1 MSRVKNSII
10 DSSLHSKSA
19 TNLKVNPFLAVYT
32 FIISFAAISGLMLF
46 STLLINNFSFPNQS
60 LINVIT
66 GSLISYS
73 ISSLMMHKLGR
84 FPGSRPLTYL
94 LPTVTIS
101 ILAVIAGII
110 FFRLEYSRLALTSA
124 FFIVLVITYIEFIY
138 LQKKQNGRYAVI
150 PFGFHKPLI
159 EFSKD
164 KFTLLSSTQI
174 NTNDFVGIILDN
186 SAELPDDWKQFVAE
200 ALSNGVHIFNAVTAY
215 ESVTGK
221 SPLDHYGETSYG
233 ELQPAPI
240 YLMLKRLLETVL
252 IILSLP
258 VTLPIV
264 VITAIAIK
272 LESTGPAFFTQKR
285 VGKGGKEFKM
295 YKLRSMCLDSEVDG
309 AKFAGEDD
317 PRITRIGK
325 VIRKLRID
333 EIPQFL
339 NIIKG
344 DMALIG
350 PRPEQA
356 GFVKEFEKSI
366 PLYSYR
372 HVVRP
377 GITGWAQV
385 THGYAADEDETREKL
400 AHDFYYVKNLSL
412 WLDLD
417 IVFKTIKTM
426 LTGFGA
432 R

>member
-1 MSRVKNSII
+1 MSTVKNSII

-19 TNLKVNPFLAVYT
+19 TNLKVNPYIAIYS
-32 FIISFAAISGLMLF
+32 FIISLIVISGSMLVCSLIINDF
-46 STLLINNFSFPNQS
+46 STPNQP
-60 LINVIT
+60 LINVII
-66 GSLISYS
+66 GSLISYA

-94 LPTVTIS
+94 LPTVAIS
-101 ILAVIAGII
+101 ILALIAGINL
-110 FFRLEYSRLALTSA
+110 FRFEYSRLALTAA
-124 FFIVLVITYIEFIY
+124 FFVVLVITYIEFKY
-138 LQKKQNGRYAVI
+138 LQKKQNGQYAIV
-150 PFGFHKPLI
+150 PFGFYKPLVD
-159 EFSKD
+159 FSQE
-164 KFTLLSSTQI
+164 KFTIL
-174 NTNDFVGIILDN
+174 NTPEFDAKKYVGIILDN
-186 SAELPDDWKQFVAE
+186 RVELPHDWQQFIAE
-200 ALSNGVHIFNAVTAY
+200 ALSNDVHIFKAVTAY

-221 SPLDHYGETSYG
+221 SPLNQYGETTYG
-233 ELQPAPI
+233 ELQVAPI
-240 YLMLKRLLETVL
+240 YLPLKRILETTL
-252 IILSLP
+252 IILSTP
-258 VTLPIV
+258 ITLPIV
-264 VITAIAIK
+264 TITAIAIK

-339 NIIKG
+339 NILKG

-385 THGYAADEDETREKL
+385 THGYAADEDATREKL

>member
-1 MSRVKNSII
+1 MKNSII

-19 TNLKVNPFLAVYT
+19 TNLKVNPYTAVYT
-32 FIISFAAISGLMLF
+32 FIISLIVISGVMLVCSLVINEF
-46 STLLINNFSFPNQS
+46 SLPNQS
-60 LINVIT
+60 LINVII

-84 FPGSRPLTYL
+84 FPGSRPLAYL
-94 LPTVTIS
+94 LPTVAIS
-101 ILAVIAGII
+101 IMALIAGINL
-110 FFRLEYSRLALTSA
+110 FRLEYSRLALTAA
-124 FFIVLVITYIEFIY
+124 FFVVLVITYIEFKY
-138 LQKKQNGRYAVI
+138 LQKKQNGQYAVV

-159 EFSKD
+159 DFSKE
-164 KFTLLSSTQI
+164 KFVALTTPKIDS
-174 NTNDFVGIILDN
+174 NKYVGVILDN
-186 SAELPDDWKQFVAE
+186 STELPDQWKQFIAE
-200 ALSNGVHIFNAVTAY
+200 ALSNDIHIFNAVTAY

-240 YLMLKRLLETVL
+240 YIQLKRLLETAL
-252 IILSLP
+252 IILSTP
-258 VTLPIV
+258 ITLPII
-264 VITAIAIK
+264 VITSICIK

-285 VGKGGKEFKM
+285 IGKGGREFKM
-295 YKLRSMCLDSEVDG
+295 YKLRSMCLDSEVNG
-309 AKFAGEDD
+309 AQFAGEDD

-325 VIRKLRID
+325 IIRKLRID

-339 NIIKG
+339 NILKG

-385 THGYAADEDETREKL
+385 THGYAADEDATREKL

>member
-1 MSRVKNSII
+1 MKNSII

-19 TNLKVNPFLAVYT
+19 TNIKINPYLAVYT
-32 FIISFAAISGLMLF
+32 FIISLCVISIAMIACSLTINEF
-46 STLLINNFSFPNQS
+46 SPPNQS
-60 LINVIT
+60 LINVTI
-66 GSLISYS
+66 GSLISYV

-84 FPGSRPLTYL
+84 FPGSRPLAYL
-94 LPTVTIS
+94 LPTVAIS
-101 ILAVIAGII
+101 ILALIAGINL
-110 FFRLEYSRLALTSA
+110 FRFEYSRLALTAA
-124 FFIVLVITYIEFIY
+124 FFVVLIVTYIEFKY
-138 LQKKQNGRYAVI
+138 LQKKQNGQYAVV
-150 PFGFHKPLI
+150 PFGFYKPLTD
-159 EFSKD
+159 FSKD
-164 KFTLLSSTQI
+164 KFIVLGTAKIDSKKY
-174 NTNDFVGIILDN
+174 VGIILDN
-186 SAELPDDWKQFVAE
+186 SAELPDEWKQFIAE
-200 ALSNGVHIFNAVTAY
+200 ALSNDVHIFNAVTAY

-221 SPLDHYGETSYG
+221 SPLDHYGETAYG

-240 YLMLKRLLETVL
+240 YLLLKRILETAL
-252 IILSLP
+252 IILSTP
-258 VTLPIV
+258 ITLPIV

-285 VGKGGKEFKM
+285 VGKGGREFKM

-339 NIIKG
+339 NILKG
-344 DMALIG
+344 NMALIG

-385 THGYAADEDETREKL
+385 THGYAADEDATREKL

-417 IVFKTIKTM
+417 IIFKTIKTM

>member
-1 MSRVKNSII
+1 VKNSII

-19 TNLKVNPFLAVYT
+19 TNLKVNPYLTIFTFLV
-32 FIISFAAISGLMLF
+32 SLVAISGLMML
-46 STLLINNFSFPNQS
+46 STLVINNYSLPNQS
-60 LINVIT
+60 LINVII
-66 GSLISYS
+66 GSLVSYS

-94 LPTVTIS
+94 LPTVAIS
-101 ILAVIAGII
+101 MLTVITGII
-110 FFRLEYSRLALTSA
+110 LFRLEYSRLALTSA
-124 FFIVLVITYIEFIY
+124 FFIVVIITYIEFIY

-159 EFSKD
+159 DFNKD
-164 KFTLLSSTQI
+164 KFTLLSNTQI
-174 NTNDFVGIILDN
+174 NTNDYVGIILDN
-186 SAELPDDWKQFVAE
+186 RAELPDEWKHFIAE
-200 ALSNGVHIFNAVTAY
+200 ALANDVHIFKAVTAY

-221 SPLDHYGETSYG
+221 SPLDHYGETTYG
-233 ELQPAPI
+233 ELQPAPV
-240 YLMLKRLLETVL
+240 YLLLKRLLETIL
-252 IILSLP
+252 IVLSLP
-258 VTLPIV
+258 ITFPIV

-272 LESTGPAFFTQKR
+272 LESKGPAFFTQNR
-285 VGKGGKEFKM
+285 IGKGGKQFKM

-339 NIIKG
+339 NILKG

-385 THGYAADEDETREKL
+385 THGYAADEDATREKL

>member
-1 MSRVKNSII
+1 MVKNSII

-19 TNLKVNPFLAVYT
+19 TNLKVNPYLAIYT
-32 FIISFAAISGLMLF
+32 FIASLFAISSIMLTC
-46 STLLINNFSFPNQS
+46 SLVITNFSLPSQS
-60 LINVIT
+60 LTNVII
-66 GSLISYS
+66 GSLLSYS

-94 LPTVTIS
+94 LPTVAIS
-101 ILAVIAGII
+101 LLALIAGINI
-110 FFRLEYSRLALTSA
+110 LRLEYSRLALGIA
-124 FFIVLVITYIEFIY
+124 FFVVLIITYLEFKY
-138 LQKKQNGRYAVI
+138 LQNKQNGRYAVI
-150 PFGFHKPLI
+150 PFGFYQPLI
-159 EFSKD
+159 ELSKR
-164 KFTLLSSTQI
+164 KFTLLTTPEI
-174 NTNDFVGIILDN
+174 NKNEYVGIILDN
-186 SAELPDDWKQFVAE
+186 SAELPDEWKQFVAE
-200 ALSNGVHIFNAVTAY
+200 ALANDVHIFNAVTAY
-215 ESVTGK
+215 ESVSGK

-233 ELQPAPI
+233 ELQPAPL
-240 YLMLKRLLETVL
+240 YLILKRILETIL
-252 IILSLP
+252 IILSAPISIP
-258 VTLPIV
+258 VVLLI
-264 VITAIAIK
+264 AIAIK
-272 LESTGPAFFTQKR
+272 IESKGPAFFTQKR
-285 VGKGGKEFKM
+285 IGKGGKEFLM
-295 YKLRSMCLDSEVDG
+295 YKLRSMCLDSEVEG

-333 EIPQFL
+333 ELPQFI
-339 NIIKG
+339 NILKG

-356 GFVKEFEKSI
+356 SFVKEFEQVI

-426 LTGFGA
+426 ATGFGA